1 MKRISS
7 ILATFGLALTGFLAI
22 SSPAFAHSD
31 ELETNPA
38 AGAVVE
44 AGRIPITLTF
54 GEPLLT
60 GDDSIVNEIV
70 VTNENSEI
78 IPALCAVAENRDL
91 STAAAIDQPGEYTV
105 TYRVVSEDGHPVSG
119 SYKFKV
125 ENTTDYSAA
134 EDPIDACVYAMATS
148 GEGEPLISPAPVAD
162 DTNNAF
168 TIIAL
173 IAATTFVVLLTSFI
187 NRAKSRKS
195 KSE

>member
-38 AGAVVE
+38 ADAVVE

-54 GEPLLT
+54 AEPLLT

-78 IPALCAVAENRDL
+78 VPALCAVAENKDL

-105 TYRVVSEDGHPVSG
+105 TYRVVSEDGHPLSG
-119 SYKFKV
+119 AYKFKV

-162 DTNNAF
+162 DSNKTVQ
-168 TIIAL
+168 IIAL
-173 IAATTFVVLLTSFI
+173 IAAIIALLTITTFI
-187 NRAKSRKS
+187 GRAKSRKS

>member
-1 MKRISS
+1 M
-7 ILATFGLALTGFLAI
+7 
-22 SSPAFAHSD
+22 
-31 ELETNPA
+31 
-38 AGAVVE
+38 VE

-78 IPALCAVAENRDL
+78 VPALCAVAENKDL

-119 SYKFKV
+119 AYKFKV
-125 ENTTDYSAA
+125 ENNTDYSAS
-134 EDPIDACVYAMATS
+134 EDPIDACVYAMAIS
-148 GEGEPLISPAPVAD
+148 GEGEPLIAPAPTNDENKTLQIVALV
-162 DTNNAF
+162 AA
-168 TIIAL
+168 IIAL
-173 IAATTFVVLLTSFI
+173 LTITTFI
-187 NRAKSRKS
+187 GRAKSRKS